1 MKYPREWI
9 DSVRERSDIVELI
22 GSYVTLRRAGSNYTG
37 LCPFHSER
45 TPSFTVFPDTQSF
58 FCFGCEAGGDAFT
71 FVMRSENLEYPEAV
85 EFLAKRA
92 GIQIPETH
100 EDSDQPRG
108 ISRARAYELNR
119 AAARFYRDCLFDP
132 AIGEAGMNY
141 LRDTRGL
148 DTAVIRHFGL
158 GYAPNEFGVLLP
170 HLKSL
175 GFTEEEMRQCFLCG
189 RSQSGR
195 YYDYFRG
202 RVMFPVIN
210 TAGEVVAF
218 SGRDVTGTSKAKYL
232 NSSDTPVFQKRK
244 NLFALNFAK
253 AHCAEQMILCEG
265 NMDVVSMHA
274 AGFENAVASLG
285 TALTDEQARIMA
297 RYTKQVIIA
306 YDGDSAG
313 QRAAGRAMDI
323 FARVGLDVRV
333 LRITDAKDPDE
344 YIRKFGT
351 DAFARL
357 LKGSSTGFSY
367 RLDGVLNR
375 YNIKE
380 PEDRIKAAAELCG
393 MVARVWSSAEREVYL
408 QAVSE
413 RLGLPIDSLRRDVE
427 RAQARI
433 QRDRHQSEARA
444 ARMSALA
451 LDDRV
456 NPEAAGNIRAA
467 AAEDTV
473 LGLML
478 LYEEHRRAVRE
489 GAVSLTADDFVTA
502 FNRRVFEAIMEL
514 ENSDGG
520 FSTAVLGEKFDP
532 DEMGRLAK
540 LAQARR
546 NLSENGQ
553 SVLKAAVRTLQ
564 DVKNAVTKDDAPPED
579 SLERLLEKKRQK
591 MHKSNG

>member
-313 QRAAGRAMDI
+313 QRAAGRVMDI

-520 FSTAVLGEKFDP
+520 FSTAVLGEQFDP

-564 DVKNAVTKDDAPPED
+564 DEKNAVTKDDAPPED

>member
-189 RSQSGR
+189 RSQSGQ

-520 FSTAVLGEKFDP
+520 FSTAVLGEQFDP

-564 DVKNAVTKDDAPPED
+564 DEKNAVTKDDAPPED